1 MLNLFNNSY
10 GFYSK
15 IDPNCELINV
25 ISTSSRLS
33 AAKYFAAKKQLD
45 LKTFLKIY
53 SVTR

>member
-1 MLNLFNNSY
+1 MLNLFHSSY

-15 IDPNCELINV
+15 ADPTHELINV
-25 ISTSSRLS
+25 ISESSRLT